1 MRRDATR
8 RDRDGSFVRGMI
20 YRRVKIHDARRGAAR
35 RGAAR
40 RYIDE
45 NREKGMPMQVELR
58 LTRALNE
65 RGEDVGKRESNVVN

>member
-1 MRRDATR
+1 MGSNSRR
-8 RDRDGSFVRGMI
+8 
-20 YRRVKIHDARRGAAR
+20 AAR

-58 LTRALNE
+58 LTRALNG
-65 RGEDVGKRESNVVN
+65 RGEDKLERGRRSL